1 MTLRQL
7 IQEIIQLDELNTLA
21 EKITDIHPEWSDKK
35 SDDVLKTYTRVARE
49 IEDLPGDDELKGH
62 VIVIDTIENT
72 LFNKTESWTD
82 VHLLDQDGDKWSI
95 DMTDWNGLVDLEI
108 KDNACSTLTE
118 RLAHVLYEITFWGVT
133 RQSVL
138 NESRQL
144 EKIARDKDNLIEVTM
159 EEFLTECDKLK

>member
-7 IQEIIQLDELNTLA
+7 IQEIIRLGEFEKLA
-21 EKITDIHPEWSDKK
+21 TKITEIHPEWSGKK
-35 SDDVLKTYTRVARE
+35 HGDVLKTYTRVAKE

-62 VIVIDTIENT
+62 VIVIDSIENT

-82 VHLLDQDGDKWSI
+82 VHLQDMDGDKWSI

-108 KDNACSTLTE
+108 KDNKCTTLTE
-118 RLAHVLYEITFWGVT
+118 RLAHILFEITFWGTT
-133 RQSVL
+133 RASVI

-144 EKIARDKDNLIEVTM
+144 EKITRDKDNLIEISM
-159 EEFLTECDKLK
+159 EEFLAGIEDLK